1 MQVLINKLLDEFEK
15 GKLSRRKLIET
26 LAVTAMTIYTA
37 NALEG
42 SEAIA
47 AAGVPAPDR
56 VHLDTLIV
64 NHISYTI
71 GGPNPDYRKARD
83 FYADLMGM
91 HIVNDSPDS
100 SKPQYGQANLAF
112 YAKDET
118 PLGQPKGTPSPFI
131 IARCR
136 NPEAQRANQT
146 ANANA
151 AGGAQRGGAGFGQP
165 QPQSQVRIDH
175 IAYTIAD
182 WDAKK
187 VEEVL
192 KGRGLNPRP
201 DTPYSFHVSDPYGY
215 DLQIAGIGMTAFN

>member
-1 MQVLINKLLDEFEK
+1 MQALVNKLLDEFEK

-26 LAVTAMTIYTA
+26 LAVAATTIYTA
-37 NALEG
+37 NHLET
-42 SEAIA
+42 SEALA

-56 VHLDTLIV
+56 IHLDTLMV

-83 FYADLMGM
+83 FYADVMGM
-91 HIVNDSPDS
+91 HIVNDAPDAS
-100 SKPQYGQANLAF
+100 NPQYGQANLAF
-112 YAKDET
+112 YGKGET

-136 NPEAQRANQT
+136 NPQAQRGNAT
-146 ANANA
+146 NANA
-151 AGGAQRGGAGFGQP
+151 GAAQRGAGQQP
-165 QPQSQVRIDH
+165 PQSQVTVNH

-182 WDAKK
+182 WDTKK

-192 KGRGLNPRP
+192 KARGLNPRP
-201 DTPYSFHVSDPYGY
+201 DTPNSFHVMDPYGY
-215 DLQIAGIGMTAFN
+215 DLQISGIGMTAFN

>member
-1 MQVLINKLLDEFEK
+1 MQALINKLLDEFEK
-15 GKLSRRKLIET
+15 GKLSRRRLIET

-37 NALEG
+37 DTLAA

-47 AAGVPAPDR
+47 AAGVPSPDR
-56 VHLDTLIV
+56 VHLDTLMV

-91 HIVNDSPDS
+91 YPNNDSPDATN
-100 SKPQYGQANLAF
+100 PQYGQVNLAF
-112 YAKDET
+112 YKKDET

-136 NPEAQRANQT
+136 NPQA
-146 ANANA
+146 
-151 AGGAQRGGAGFGQP
+151 AQRGGNAPANGNAANGGQ
-165 QPQSQVRIDH
+165 QRGQGQQAPQSQVTINH

-187 VEEVL
+187 VEEIL
-192 KGRGLNPRP
+192 KARGLNPRP
-201 DTPYSFHVSDPYGY
+201 DHESFHVMDPYGY
-215 DLQIAGIGMTAFN
+215 DLQISGIAMTAFN

>member
-1 MQVLINKLLDEFEK
+1 MEVLINKLLNEFEQ

-37 NALEG
+37 NTAAA

-56 VHLDTLIV
+56 VHLDTLMV
-64 NHISYTI
+64 NHVSYTI
-71 GGPNPDYRKARD
+71 GGPKPDYRVARD
-83 FYADLMGM
+83 FYAEVMGM
-91 HIVNDSPDS
+91 HPVNDSPDAS
-100 SKPQYGQANLAF
+100 NPQYGQVNLAF
-112 YAKDET
+112 YGKDET

-136 NPEAQRANQT
+136 NPQAQRGNAQANP
-146 ANANA
+146 N
-151 AGGAQRGGAGFGQP
+151 GAQRGGGQP
-165 QPQSQVRIDH
+165 QPQSQVRVNH

-187 VEEVL
+187 VEGIL
-192 KGRGLNPRP
+192 KARGLNPRP
-201 DTPYSFHVSDPYGY
+201 DHDSFHVSDPYGY
-215 DLQIAGIGMTAFN
+215 DLQISGITMTAFN

>member
-1 MQVLINKLLDEFEK
+1 MQALINKLLDEFEK

-37 NALEG
+37 NTAAA

-47 AAGVPAPDR
+47 ATGLPAPDR

-64 NHISYTI
+64 NHISYSI
-71 GGPNPDYRKARD
+71 GGTNPDYRKARD

-91 HIVNDSPDS
+91 HIVNDSPDAS
-100 SKPQYGQANLAF
+100 NPQYGQANLAF
-112 YAKDET
+112 YGKDET

-136 NPEAQRANQT
+136 NPQ
-146 ANANA
+146 
-151 AGGAQRGGAGFGQP
+151 AQRGGAPANAAAQRGGGAGQ
-165 QPQSQVRIDH
+165 QRPQSRVTVNH

-192 KGRGLNPRP
+192 KARGLNPRP
-201 DTPYSFHVSDPYGY
+201 DHDSFHVLDPYGY
-215 DLQIAGIGMTAFN
+215 DVQISGIMMTAFN